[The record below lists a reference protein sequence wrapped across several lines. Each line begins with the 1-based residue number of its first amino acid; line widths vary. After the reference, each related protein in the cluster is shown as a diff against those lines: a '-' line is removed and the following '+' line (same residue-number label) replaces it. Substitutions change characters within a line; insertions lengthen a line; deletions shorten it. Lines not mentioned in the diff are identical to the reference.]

1 MWGRVAAPLCVGAV
15 EANSEVRVQKRDKE
29 DSLSL
34 QLSTMSGLDYSK
46 WDKMASE
53 MSDSDE
59 ENGEAGNTPHVTVF
73 DKPQSVSFGGTASS
87 AGTSK
92 GFYNSIGN
100 MARSSSKSSSQCSND
115 HISPCGA
122 SVTLLTDRA
131 TSIDS
136 GRKNATAR
144 DGDAGTSSADA
155 SSLTPKI
162 PQTADDARLTENGM
176 AVKEGDQNAGGR
188 GRLRYVWR
196 QTRSEVIV
204 VVPAPPET
212 RAADVLVS
220 LEPKAETITEGVVDL
235 LRVAVT
241 MPRGLG
247 ITSDAV
253 GMQQISRGNE
263 KEVVV
268 LLDGE
273 LSFQGKLDGEGN
285 VDWQLKDFP
294 GTVIARAEVLPN
306 DESAPGS
313 AADAG
318 ESPVRDCRGIEVT
331 LLKHCPIPGV
341 TLWWRSL
348 LKGGPEIDVTS
359 IQGRPVN
366 KHRTAWEEALGM
378 FKDKMAK
385 RKKQDKI
392 PVDTGEGGHLMG

>member
-1 MWGRVAAPLCVGAV
+1 
-15 EANSEVRVQKRDKE
+15 
-29 DSLSL
+29 
-34 QLSTMSGLDYSK
+34 MSGLDYSK

-59 ENGEAGNTPHVTVF
+59 ENSEAGNTPHVTVF
-73 DKPQSVSFGGTASS
+73 DKPQSIAFGGTTSS

-92 GFYNSIGN
+92 GFYNFVEN
-100 MARSSSKSSSQCSND
+100 MATSSSKSSSQCNNND
-115 HISPCGA
+115 ISPCEA
-122 SVTLLTDRA
+122 SVPPPTDKT
-131 TSIDS
+131 TSMDS
-136 GRKNATAR
+136 GSKTATTIE
-144 DGDAGTSSADA
+144 GDAGTSSANA

-162 PQTADDARLTENGM
+162 PQTIDDAQLTENGM
-176 AVKEGDQNAGGR
+176 AVMEGDQNAEGR
-188 GRLRYVWR
+188 GRLSYVWR

-204 VVPAPPET
+204 IVPAPPET

-235 LRVAVT
+235 LKVAIT
-241 MPRGLG
+241 TPRQLG
-247 ITSDAV
+247 TTSDAAE
-253 GMQQISRGNE
+253 MEQISRGNE
-263 KEVVV
+263 KEAVV
-268 LLDGE
+268 LLEGE

-285 VDWQLKDFP
+285 VDWELKDFP
-294 GTVIARAEVLPN
+294 GTVVARA
-306 DESAPGS
+306 DGAPGS
-313 AADAG
+313 AAGAG
-318 ESPVRDCRGIEVT
+318 ESPVRDCRGIEIT

-392 PVDTGEGGHLMG
+392 PIDTGEGGHLMG